1 MCADKCVF
9 CSIMRGDVPC
19 VKVHEDAAVVAFLDI
34 GPISEGHTLVV
45 PKMHCETLDQCPAD
59 VLAQV
64 VGLAA
69 KIAPAVVSAVQ
80 AEGYNLLCNNGRA
93 AGQLVGH
100 LHFHLIPRH
109 TQDGVFA
116 RWPAGKYLPGRAEEI
131 AAKIREKL

>member
-1 MCADKCVF
+1 MENRKEGAGYCADKWF
-9 CSIMRGDVPC
+9 CSIRGDV

-34 GPISEGHTLVV
+34 GPISRAYPGSRCIARRWTCL
-45 PKMHCETLDQCPAD
+45 QRAG
-59 VLAQV
+59 AS
-64 VGLAA
+64 GWLAA
-69 KIAPAVVSAVQ
+69 KIAPAVSAVQ
-80 AEGYNLLCNNGRA
+80 RKIPALLCNNGRA